1 MKLIEQ
7 RHADMLKEMT
17 VQCAKDKEQLSFI
30 NQNLEDKI
38 MNLESETVKLKNDLI
53 VAQKYSLN
61 LEKENQTLSY
71 KIGDLEKDKGMLLNK
86 VGLLETEKQRA
97 R

>member
-1 MKLIEQ
+1 
-7 RHADMLKEMT
+7 MLKEMT
-17 VQCAKDKEQLSFI
+17 VQCSKDKEQLSFI

-61 LEKENQTLSY
+61 LEKENQTLSCQ
-71 KIGDLEKDKGMLLNK
+71 IGDLEKDKGMLLNK
-86 VGLLETEKQRA
+86 VGLLQTEKQRA